1 MERTTTWS
9 NIGTKVEDCRTL
21 DDVLTKANLNYEV
34 ETRPIYFNDSLGN
47 NILVPKQMATVR
59 TNDNYT
65 YGVVS
70 NKYNVVQNRDA
81 FDFVNYINNEIE
93 FVKAGETYTGM
104 VYIIAKMQDMNILGD
119 AFTPYVIFR
128 NSFAGNTRISAAI
141 SPLRIVCQNQF
152 NFVFKNTDNTVNIK
166 HTSNANVK
174 LTEAQEVLKQTADY
188 MQDLN
193 NMAEKFARIKL
204 SEFEVQKFLRLAF
217 PMDNVEELSTQ
228 KRNKLE
234 QARLDFKNAY
244 LTDDNYNFRGTA
256 WGLIN
261 AYTDLITHQKVK
273 GKEGTKYETNFTRI
287 TFDKPMNNIIQL
299 IKEAK
304 TA

>member
-9 NIGTKVEDCRTL
+9 NIGTKVEDCKTL
-21 DDVLTKANLNYEV
+21 NDVLTKANLNYEV

-59 TNDNYT
+59 TNDNHT

-104 VYIIAKMQDMNILGD
+104 VYIIAKMQDINILGD